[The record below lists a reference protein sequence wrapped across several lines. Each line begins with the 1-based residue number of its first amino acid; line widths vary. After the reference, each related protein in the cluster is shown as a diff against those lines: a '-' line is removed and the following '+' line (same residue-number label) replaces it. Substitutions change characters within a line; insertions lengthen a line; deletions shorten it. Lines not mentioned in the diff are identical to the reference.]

1 VEEKIMAFGG
11 YKFAGYRVD
20 NEQYSTSIERCLAI
34 HAERVRAFLN
44 ASNAAGNPWVV
55 DPEWSIGTI
64 DLNVTTGV
72 ISTGTNCIII
82 EQIGDDG
89 NVHGYL
95 TCFKYSNG
103 GVNGYYAILTTDD
116 YYFGSGTGTGL
127 SLNPDGCMRQKWGS
141 YDTAGGPYLAS
152 CLHCLSLEPFTHAP
166 SSETGK
172 DCYYLVSLHQKSTT
186 IKSIGYN
193 GVIQGISSY
202 AQCAGGFVDLTES
215 ITFYGY
221 AIKDKDIIVFSS
233 YSDKAS
239 YTNPFTGFD
248 NTHVTVLSLE
258 GFSELYSKDD
268 TYKFLEFEVKNGTNE
283 DSGRTE
289 IESNSFRG
297 AHDQFLDAN
306 GNRMIDSNYNTTNKS
321 MIPLD
326 ARAMYDAPGA
336 NYAPF
341 MGIPFFIMNYVS
353 GTQYFKGTT
362 NPEFVSTN
370 LSMQALT
377 YSNYSPVIDGSL
389 LYVYSLTISQSYSN
403 GTIPIWSPYTNSSGY
418 NSKFSNSGIDGY
430 YNVYIGWDSS
440 NPDIKTDAAWPEYNP
455 SVSSLVV

>member
-1 VEEKIMAFGG
+1 MAFGG

-20 NEQYSTSIERCLAI
+20 NTQYSTSIERCLAI
-34 HAERVRAFLN
+34 HAARVRAFLN
-44 ASNAAGNPWVV
+44 ASNAAGDPWAI

-64 DLNVTTGV
+64 DLNPTTGV
-72 ISTGTNCIII
+72 ISTGTNCIIV
-82 EQIGDDG
+82 EQIGYDG

-103 GVNGYYAILTTDD
+103 GMNGYYAILTTDD
-116 YYFGSGTGTGL
+116 YYIGSDSSSRTGL

-141 YDTAGGPYLAS
+141 YYTAGGPYDAS
-152 CLHCLSLEPFTHAP
+152 CLHCLSLEPFGHAP
-166 SSETGK
+166 SGETGK
-172 DCYYLVSLHQKSTT
+172 DCYYLISLHQKSTT

-193 GVIQGISSY
+193 SPQEDIDDY
-202 AQCAGGFVDLTES
+202 AQCMGGFVALTDS
-215 ITFYGY
+215 ITLYGY

-233 YSDKAS
+233 YSNKVS

-268 TYKFLEFEVKNGTNE
+268 TYKFLEFELKNGTNE
-283 DSGRTE
+283 NNGRSEIKSDSY
-289 IESNSFRG
+289 RG
-297 AHDQFLDAN
+297 AHDQFLDAS
-306 GNRMIDSNYNTTNKS
+306 GNRMIDSNYNTTDKS
-321 MIPLD
+321 QIPLD
-326 ARAMYDAPGA
+326 VRAMYDAPGA

-341 MGIPFFIMNYVS
+341 MGIPFFIMDYIS

-362 NPEFVSTN
+362 NPELVSTN
-370 LSMQALT
+370 LSMQELT

-389 LYVYSLTISQSYSN
+389 LYIYRLTISSSYSN
-403 GTIPIWSPYTNSSGY
+403 GTVPIWSAYTSENDY
-418 NSKFSNSGIDGY
+418 NSKFVNSGINGY

-455 SVSSLVV
+455 TVGSLVD